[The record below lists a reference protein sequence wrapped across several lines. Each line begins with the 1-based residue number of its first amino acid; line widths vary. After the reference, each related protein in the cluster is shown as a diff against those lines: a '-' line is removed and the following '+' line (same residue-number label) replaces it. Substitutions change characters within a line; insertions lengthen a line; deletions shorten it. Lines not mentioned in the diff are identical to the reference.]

1 MREDSNEDVD
11 ENQIINALR
20 NISEVKLSALGYR
33 FE

>member
-1 MREDSNEDVD
+1 MTEDVTENIH

-20 NISEVKLSALGYR
+20 NISEVKLTVLGYR